1 MIEPSAVQGD
11 GRAIRPLF
19 VLASTDGTRTAV
31 ERART
36 VLEIALPTSGPA
48 TGAEIGA
55 AATRIVDELGRVV
68 TLGVVL
74 TMAVAGASLAI
85 AVTGGLLDRRRPFAL
100 LRLSGVPL
108 RHLRSVVLLEA
119 AAPLIAVA
127 VLSGM
132 LGVLVSQLLMRLVT
146 GNASVPL
153 PDPSLAAL
161 LAVGVVG
168 ALAIVTGTLPLVG
181 RLTDLEETRFE

>member
-1 MIEPSAVQGD
+1 
-11 GRAIRPLF
+11 
-19 VLASTDGTRTAV
+19 
-31 ERART
+31 
-36 VLEIALPTSGPA
+36 LPTSGPA

-55 AATRIVDELGRVV
+55 ATTRIIDELGRVV

-108 RHLRSVVLLEA
+108 RNLRSVILLEA

-127 VLSGM
+127 VLSGI
-132 LGVLVSQLLMRLVT
+132 LGVLVSQLLLRLVS
-146 GNASVPL
+146 GNRAVPL
-153 PDPSLAAL
+153 PDPSLPAL
-161 LAVGVVG
+161 LAAGVIG
-168 ALAIVTGTLPLVG
+168 ALVIVAGMLPLVG
-181 RLTDLEETRFE
+181 PLTDLEETRFE